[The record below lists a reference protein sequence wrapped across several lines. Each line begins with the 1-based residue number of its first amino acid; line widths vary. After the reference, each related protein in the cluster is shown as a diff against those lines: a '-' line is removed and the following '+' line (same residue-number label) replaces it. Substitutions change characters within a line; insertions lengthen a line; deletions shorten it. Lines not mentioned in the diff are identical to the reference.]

1 MASTNTASLL
11 IVDDEKDNLDA
22 LNRLLRQQFAV
33 TVTTSPIEAL
43 KLLTKEK
50 FQIILSDQRMPEM
63 TGVELLEKA
72 KSICPDTVRILL
84 TGYTDVESVIGAIN
98 RGNIYRYIAKPWD
111 PEDLKITLRQAS
123 EAFEMRRELQLK
135 NDQLRRNLVALE
147 SVDRAKARFLSL
159 VSHELKTPLTVL
171 SSFVDLLKQSQ
182 KDLNADMQKA
192 VAKLGSASSRFTEV
206 IDEVLSFVKW
216 EGEPTWDLAEVSL
229 LVETLAAKE
238 KAKGAAE
245 SKKILLTVKPVAQP
259 KIHSKG
265 DPLREALARLTRDAV
280 TRAPEGS
287 EIRITVSDTNGP
299 TWQLER
305 SGPAIEANAF
315 EPLEV
320 SGSLLHHHKDI
331 GLNLAIARVIL
342 DRLGAGTQL
351 VQEKSGQILRVNFPP
366 K

>member
-22 LNRLLRQQFAV
+22 LNRLLRQHFAV

-72 KSICPDTVRILL
+72 KGICPDTVRILL

-111 PEDLKITLRQAS
+111 PEDLKITLRQAA

-147 SVDRAKARFLSL
+147 SLDRAKARFLSL

-171 SSFVDLLKQSQ
+171 GSFVDLLKQSE
-182 KDLNADMQKA
+182 KELEADLRKA
-192 VAKLGSASSRFTEV
+192 VAKLGQASDRFGEV

-216 EGEPTWDLAEVSL
+216 EGEASWDLKEISL
-229 LVETLAAKE
+229 LDESLAAKE
-238 KAKGAAE
+238 KAKAAAE
-245 SKKILLTVKPVAQP
+245 KKKITITVKPLAQP
-259 KIHSKG
+259 KIQSKSE
-265 DPLREALARLTRDAV
+265 PLRDALARLTRDAV
-280 TRAPEGS
+280 LRAPEGS
-287 EIRITVSDTNGP
+287 DIRITVSDQGGAA
-299 TWQLER
+299 WQLER
-305 SGPAIEANAF
+305 TGPPLEANAF

-320 SGSLLHHHKDI
+320 SGNLLHHHKDI
-331 GLNLAIARVIL
+331 GLNLAIARLIL
-342 DRLGAGTQL
+342 ERLGATTELETAKAGQL
-351 VQEKSGQILRVNFPP
+351 LKVRFPTL
-366 K
+366 